1 MGAIHPALPRL
12 HLCPRE
18 LPWETAREH
27 GLRTQETP
35 QRRPHRSLPRSR
47 DLSGYCFSLKCDFDN
62 SLTFLA
68 ERVKANPAMFLNG
81 GSSFTPGGGVA
92 ERFIA
97 SDSLLMGPAGL
108 REFESHPLL
117 FFDFD
122 GRSATEK
129 GNKPWN
135 PAPSLEYRVVLP
147 AQPPFRY
154 PRRTWLLRS
163 RRCCSRRLRPQSVRL
178 RASTRSSRNICS
190 YVSGHPSEISLS
202 IRTGLTRILRRLDLP
217 PSRLFSRQDSRGG
230 SRAFYR

>member
-1 MGAIHPALPRL
+1 L
-12 HLCPRE
+12 
-18 LPWETAREH
+18 
-27 GLRTQETP
+27 
-35 QRRPHRSLPRSR
+35 SRSR
-47 DLSGYCFSLKCDFDN
+47 DLSGYYFLLRFNFDN
-62 SLTFLA
+62 LLTFLT
-68 ERVKANPAMFLNG
+68 ERVKANSAMFQKADRVSHLE
-81 GSSFTPGGGVA
+81 GGVA

-122 GRSATEK
+122 GRSATEE

-135 PAPSLEYRVVLP
+135 PAPSLEYRAVLP

-154 PRRTWLLRS
+154 PRRNWLLRS

-202 IRTGLTRILRRLDLP
+202 SRTGLTRILRRLHVP

-230 SRAFYR
+230 SRAFCR